1 MWYRSRFCK
10 PGLLRNFPTFL
21 PDKQAKVGS
30 LRRTEEFLPG
40 TSSLPLNE
48 EGGFGRYLRA

>member
-40 TSSLPLNE
+40 TSSLLLNK